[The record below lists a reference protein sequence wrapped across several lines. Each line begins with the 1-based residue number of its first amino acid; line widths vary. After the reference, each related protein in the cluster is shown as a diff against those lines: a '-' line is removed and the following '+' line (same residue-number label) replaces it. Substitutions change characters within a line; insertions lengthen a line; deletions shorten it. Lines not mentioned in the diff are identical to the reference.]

1 MHYKKILAVIATTVS
16 AAFCEAA
23 FAVENC
29 PASPQRAAADFVRVG
44 VENPLGAVDIIQPKN
59 LASFRARLQQ
69 IVDNRYSPD
78 SSEFRR
84 RLLGDEWDQERIL
97 RATDKELVGEFLRA
111 GEKRRKV
118 VGISDIQ
125 AESVINEPYAG
136 KKVRVSYRL
145 TSAAGSTIQKRDITV
160 SQNAECWLVDVP
172 IEAWVR
178 LEEMSKVLKESR
190 RQSGTSRQGPSR
202 VALQVL
208 PASEYDGA
216 GMKKIQFKSAS
227 KDIWVS
233 TKPIATE
240 VDVVDA
246 YALWDCEPVGLGP
259 EEPAIRI
266 VFSKAGSE
274 AIYGWTKSNIG
285 SMLAVVLDSEVVVY
299 ARVAAAFGSRMTLCL
314 PGKTL
319 EQADART
326 NDLLGTK
333 N

>member
-1 MHYKKILAVIATTVS
+1 MHYQKVLAAIAMTVS
-16 AAFCEAA
+16 AAFCDTV

-29 PASPQRAAADFVRVG
+29 PANPQRAAAEFVRVG
-44 VENPLGAVDIIQPKN
+44 VENPLVAVDLIQPKN
-59 LASFRARLQQ
+59 LASFRVRLQQ
-69 IVDNRYSPD
+69 IIDSRYSPE

-84 RLLGDEWDQERIL
+84 RLLGEEWDQERIL
-97 RATDKELVGEFLRA
+97 RAPDKELVGEFLRA
-111 GEKRRKV
+111 GEKRREE

-136 KKVRVSYRL
+136 KTVRVSYRL
-145 TSAAGSTIQKRDITV
+145 TSAVGSAIQKRDITV
-160 SQNAECWLVDVP
+160 SQSAECWLVDVP

-178 LEEMSKVLKESR
+178 LGEISKILKESR
-190 RQSGTSRQGPSR
+190 KQSGTSRQGPSR
-202 VALQVL
+202 AALQVL

-246 YALWDCEPVGLGP
+246 YASWDCEPVGLGP
-259 EEPAIRI
+259 EEPAVRI
-266 VFSKAGSE
+266 AFSKAGSE

-319 EQADART
+319 EQAVART

-333 N
+333 Y